1 MNTSSE
7 SRTITQEND
16 NNKVKKFE
24 LCDKV
29 FRSYLEC
36 ISTYSVEEEKCK
48 DICNQMD
55 KMTYCNISLE
65 LPRK

>member
-1 MNTSSE
+1 MNNTPE
-7 SRTITQEND
+7 SINKNKKND
-16 NNKVKKFE
+16 KVKQFE

-36 ISTYSVEEEKCK
+36 ISTYSVEENKCK

-55 KMTYCNISLE
+55 KMPYCNISLE

>member
-1 MNTSSE
+1 MNTALE
-7 SRTITQEND
+7 YRTINKEKE
-16 NNKVKKFE
+16 NKVKQFE

-36 ISTYSVEEEKCK
+36 ISTYSVEEKKCK
-48 DICNQMD
+48 DIYTQMD
-55 KMTYCNISLE
+55 NMPYCNISLE